1 MSSVMTNTLSNFA
14 LYAFVALGGACG
26 ASLRFYISQ
35 LVLNWLGKGFPFA
48 TLMVN
53 IIGSFVMGLLYQ
65 LIEHEILDI
74 NIHRT
79 LIGIGF
85 LGAFT
90 TFSTF
95 SLDSLLLIQQGDL
108 LKAAIN
114 ILLNVSLCIAAA
126 ALGLYL
132 VSAIAK

>member
-1 MSSVMTNTLSNFA
+1 MTSAISNVT

-26 ASLRFYISQ
+26 ASLRFYMSQ

-53 IIGSFVMGLLYQ
+53 IIGSFTMGLLYQ
-65 LIEHEILDI
+65 LIEHNIL
-74 NIHRT
+74 NVSVHRT

-95 SLDSLLLIQQGDL
+95 SLDSLLLLQQGDV
-108 LKAAIN
+108 LKAVIN

-126 ALGLYL
+126 GLGIFIVNNL
-132 VSAIAK
+132 AK

>member
-1 MSSVMTNTLSNFA
+1 MTNTINNFT

-26 ASLRFYISQ
+26 ASLRFYTYQ

-53 IIGSFVMGLLYQ
+53 ITGSFIMGLLYQ
-65 LIEHEILDI
+65 LIEHEVLDI
-74 NIHRT
+74 HIHRT
-79 LIGIGF
+79 LIGVGF

-95 SLDSLLLIQQGDL
+95 SLDSLLLLQQGEV
-108 LKAAIN
+108 LKAGIN

-126 ALGLYL
+126 GLGLYL
-132 VSAIAK
+132 VSSLAK

>member
-1 MSSVMTNTLSNFA
+1 MTNTISNFT

-53 IIGSFVMGLLYQ
+53 ITGSFVMGLLYQ
-65 LIEHEILDI
+65 LIEHDLLDI
-74 NIHRT
+74 HVHRT
-79 LIGIGF
+79 LIGVGF

-95 SLDSLLLIQQGDL
+95 SLDTMLLLQQGDM

-126 ALGLYL
+126 GLGLYL
-132 VSAIAK
+132 VSAITK

>member
-1 MSSVMTNTLSNFA
+1 MTSAISNVT

-26 ASLRFYISQ
+26 ASLRFYMSQ

-53 IIGSFVMGLLYQ
+53 IIGSFTMGLLYQ
-65 LIEHEILDI
+65 LIEHNIL
-74 NIHRT
+74 NVSVHRT

-95 SLDSLLLIQQGDL
+95 SLDSLLLLQQGDV
-108 LKAAIN
+108 LKAVIN

-126 ALGLYL
+126 GLGIFIVNSL
-132 VSAIAK
+132 AK

>member
-1 MSSVMTNTLSNFA
+1 MSNAMNNAISNLT

-53 IIGSFVMGLLYQ
+53 ITGSFIMGLLYQ

-79 LIGIGF
+79 LIGVGF

-108 LKAAIN
+108 LKAGIN
-114 ILLNVSLCIAAA
+114 IVLNVLLCIAAA
-126 ALGLYL
+126 GLGLYL

>member
-1 MSSVMTNTLSNFA
+1 MTNVINNYM

-53 IIGSFVMGLLYQ
+53 IIGSFTMGLLYQ
-65 LIEHEILDI
+65 LIEHEVL
-74 NIHRT
+74 NVNVHKT

-95 SLDSLLLIQQGDL
+95 SLDSLLLLQQGEV
-108 LKAAIN
+108 LKATLN

-126 ALGLYL
+126 ALGMFM
-132 VSAIAK
+132 VTTFIK

>member
-1 MSSVMTNTLSNFA
+1 MTNTISNFT

-53 IIGSFVMGLLYQ
+53 ITGSFIMGLLYQ
-65 LIEHEILDI
+65 LIEHQILDI

-79 LIGIGF
+79 LS
-85 LGAFT
+85 LGAT
-90 TFSTF
+90 SNKMKV
-95 SLDSLLLIQQGDL
+95 LIAGE
-108 LKAAIN
+108 KCT
-114 ILLNVSLCIAAA
+114 ILRVA
-126 ALGLYL
+126 
-132 VSAIAK
+132 